1 MQVPPGKVRRM
12 RPDDGERWP
21 RKPLGRWRRMVTRRA
36 SRAAL
41 CPRKR
46 TGSHKAYALCEAE
59 GIGVC
64 VSRLS
69 VCVGHNAYA
78 HTHTRTHNGLCL
90 DAFRQGVAESVLTAK
105 QTGSDL
111 CVTRPSECVQAE
123 VHTRTR
129 ASVGPLCRRHA
140 SASLP
145 PRRKGA
151 GGLPDRRRPHP
162 WLSMHSAFHNRKR
175 ACTHVRV
182 REHLRGK
189 RTISE

>member
-1 MQVPPGKVRRM
+1 
-12 RPDDGERWP
+12 
-21 RKPLGRWRRMVTRRA
+21 MVTRRA

-41 CPRKR
+41 CHRKR
-46 TGSHKAYALCEAE
+46 TGSHKAYALCDAE

-90 DAFRQGVAESVLTAK
+90 DAFRQGVAESILTAK
-105 QTGSDL
+105 QTGLDL

-123 VHTRTR
+123 VHTCTH

-162 WLSMHSAFHNRKR
+162 SLSMHSAFHNRKR

-182 REHLRGK
+182 CKQIYGERPASR
-189 RTISE
+189 

>member
-1 MQVPPGKVRRM
+1 M

-69 VCVGHNAYA
+69 VCAGRNAYA
-78 HTHTRTHNGLCL
+78 HAYTRTHDGLCL
-90 DAFRQGVAESVLTAK
+90 DAFRQGVAESILTAS
-105 QTGSDL
+105 QTGLDL

-123 VHTRTR
+123 VRTRTH
-129 ASVGPLCRRHA
+129 ASVGPLCCRHA
-140 SASLP
+140 SASTP
-145 PRRKGA
+145 PHRKGA

-162 WLSMHSAFHNRKR
+162 LLSMHSAFHNRKR